1 MSIPPTQ
8 TNVLK
13 QIPRGVWA
21 LGFVSMF
28 MDISSEMIHALFPIY
43 LVSVLGASMV
53 TVGFI
58 EGIAEATAMIT
69 KVFSG
74 AISDW
79 LGKRKLL
86 AVIGYGLAA
95 FTKPVFPLASSI
107 GWFVGA
113 RFVDRIGKGIRGA
126 PRDALVADIAPD
138 HLRGASFGLRQSLD
152 TIGAFVGPLFA
163 IGLMLLT
170 ADNFKLVFWIA
181 VIPAFIAFG
190 LMVYGVEE
198 PAKKATSEA
207 SEPRLHW
214 RDAKLFSGAFWVV
227 VGIAAI
233 FTLARFSEAFLIL
246 KAQNVGLPIAFVPV
260 VMVVMNVIYALS
272 SYPAG
277 SLSDRIGR
285 NGILLVGISMLIVA
299 DLTLA
304 FAATIPAVLLGVV
317 FWGLHM
323 GLTQGLL
330 ATLVADTA
338 PERLR
343 GTAFGIFN
351 LASGVAM
358 LIASVIA
365 GGLWDAYGPRF
376 TFLAGAGF
384 TAIALIGLI
393 ITQRYRQQGA

>member
-1 MSIPPTQ
+1 
-8 TNVLK
+8 
-13 QIPRGVWA
+13 
-21 LGFVSMF
+21 
-28 MDISSEMIHALFPIY
+28 
-43 LVSVLGASMV
+43 
-53 TVGFI
+53 
-58 EGIAEATAMIT
+58 
-69 KVFSG
+69 
-74 AISDW
+74 
-79 LGKRKLL
+79 
-86 AVIGYGLAA
+86 
-95 FTKPVFPLASSI
+95 
-107 GWFVGA
+107 
-113 RFVDRIGKGIRGA
+113 
-126 PRDALVADIAPD
+126 
-138 HLRGASFGLRQSLD
+138 
-152 TIGAFVGPLFA
+152 
-163 IGLMLLT
+163 MLLT

-207 SEPRLHW
+207 SKPRLHW
-214 RDAKLFSGAFWVV
+214 RDTKLFSGAFWVV

-260 VMVVMNVIYALS
+260 VMVVMNIIYALS

-285 NGILLVGISMLIVA
+285 NGILLVGIAMLIVA

-393 ITQRYRQQGA
+393 ITQRHRQHEA